1 MCRARHL
8 SRETE
13 AAYRNWVRRYL
24 GFHREDRAR
33 AGEPAGAVAFLNN
46 LVERGGLSVSS
57 HLQALN
63 ALLFLFRHVLG
74 RDDVRALE
82 GLRWMRRPQRVPV
95 VLSVEEVRA
104 TLNAM
109 RGMPRLMAALLYGS
123 GMRVGEVVALRVKD
137 VDLRGGVV
145 TVRAA
150 KGAKDRATMLPMRLA
165 RPLQQ
170 VLLRRLALHREDL
183 LRGDGHAPLPDALDR
198 KYPNASRS
206 FAWQYVF
213 ASRVVRRCPRT
224 GRGMRWHVSP
234 SKVQE
239 AFKDALFKAGIHR
252 HASVH
257 VLRHSFAT
265 HLLARGTDIRTIQ
278 QLLGHKHLDTTMIY
292 THVAQA
298 AKATASPLD
307 CFGVD
312 ALSPRD
318 RPSGWPVAGPGRGG

>member
-1 MCRARHL
+1 MAGVASVCRARHL

-13 AAYRNWVRRYL
+13 AAYRHWVRRYL
-24 GFHREDRAR
+24 GFHRKDHEKA
-33 AGEPAGAVAFLNN
+33 AELAGAAAFLND
-46 LVERGGLSVSS
+46 LVARGCVSASS
-57 HLQALN
+57 HLQALS

-82 GLRWMRRPQRVPV
+82 GLRWMRRPQRLPV

-109 RGMPRLMAALLYGS
+109 RGMARLMAALLYGS

-137 VDLRGGVV
+137 IDLRAGVV

-150 KGAKDRATMLPMRLA
+150 KGAKDRATMLPLRLA
-165 RPLQQ
+165 RPLQH

-183 LRGDGHAPLPDALDR
+183 LRGDGHAPLPDALER

-224 GRGMRWHVSP
+224 GRGVRWHVSP
-234 SKVQE
+234 STLQE
-239 AFKDALFKAGIHR
+239 SFKDALLKAGIHR

-257 VLRHSFAT
+257 VLRHSFVN

-278 QLLGHKHLDTTMIY
+278 QLLGHRHLDTTMIY

-298 AKATASPLD
+298 AKATTSPLD
-307 CFGVD
+307 CF
-312 ALSPRD
+312 
-318 RPSGWPVAGPGRGG
+318 

>member
-1 MCRARHL
+1 M
-8 SRETE
+8 
-13 AAYRNWVRRYL
+13 
-24 GFHREDRAR
+24 R
-33 AGEPAGAVAFLNN
+33 AGELAGAVAFLND
-46 LVERGGLSVSS
+46 LVARGGVSVSS
-57 HLQALN
+57 HLQALS
-63 ALLFLFRHVLG
+63 ALLFLFRHVSG
-74 RDDVRALE
+74 REDVRALE

-109 RGMPRLMAALLYGS
+109 CGMPRLMAALLYGS
-123 GMRVGEVVALRVKD
+123 GMRVGEMLALRVKD
-137 VDLRGGVV
+137 IDLRAGVV
-145 TVRAA
+145 TVRAG
-150 KGAKDRATMLPMRLA
+150 KGAKDRVTMLPVRLG

-213 ASRVVRRCPRT
+213 ASHAVRRCPRT

-234 SKVQE
+234 STVQE
-239 AFKDALFKAGIHR
+239 AFKDALRRAGIHR

-278 QLLGHKHLDTTMIY
+278 QLLGHRHLDTTMIY
-292 THVAQA
+292 THVARA
-298 AKATASPLD
+298 AKGTASPLD
-307 CFGVD
+307 CFDG
-312 ALSPRD
+312 AGLSPRD
-318 RPSGWPVAGPGRGG
+318 RSAGWPAAGPGRGG